1 MSTELIAF
9 GGVAILLGVGLLA
22 VSRRLYPRLDIA
34 EDALDSIRFL
44 TALIAGV
51 LLVTGLGLVLIGL
64 FV

>member
-34 EDALDSIRFL
+34 EDALESIRFL